1 MVKTINDCHHY
12 WLCFIEFGKTF
23 T

>member
-1 MVKTINDCHHY
+1 MVKTINVCHHY
-12 WLCFIEFGKTF
+12 WLCFIKFGKTF

>member
-1 MVKTINDCHHY
+1 MVKTINVCHHY